1 MKLMLHF
8 FNPKKKEKELNVAF
22 QNRPIKGFIKSVF
35 FFFFKFFICE
45 IGVQQKYNYAKN
57 VSMIN

>member
-35 FFFFKFFICE
+35 FFFLNFLYVKSVFNRNIIMLKMFL
-45 IGVQQKYNYAKN
+45 
-57 VSMIN
+57 